1 MRVGEETQSV
11 SGFQDRPLIR
21 PSVRTGAPDPI
32 PSGLRP
38 SPLDKGSRP
47 PVGGRLGVRS
57 NREEFGPLWDVWIH
71 ILGIRAECAC
81 WKAGGPVCRPYG
93 GNVVSPGGAP
103 CRVVCGRRA
112 GGDTRP
118 YGRVW
123 AKTTGAQCA
132 PLQERVRETAPSSA
146 PVGGLRRMGRNMVKF
161 SIMSLFAMFF
171 LKIPRKLG
179 KT

>member
-1 MRVGEETQSV
+1 MGPRPYRGENPA
-11 SGFQDRPLIR
+11 PLIR

-47 PVGGRLGVRS
+47 PVGGRRGARS

-71 ILGIRAECAC
+71 ILGIGAECAC
-81 WKAGGPVCRPYG
+81 WRAGGPVCRPYG

-112 GGDTRP
+112 GEDTRP
-118 YGRVW
+118 YGDCGR
-123 AKTTGAQCA
+123 KTAGAQCA
-132 PLQERVRETAPSSA
+132 PLHRIYERLYIQKEGQVWDLSLKMQRRSGASQKVLLVPFLSRKGTAY
-146 PVGGLRRMGRNMVKF
+146 F
-161 SIMSLFAMFF
+161 LFQ
-171 LKIPRKLG
+171 RK
-179 KT
+179 